1 MYITANLIQLVM
13 KNRLVFVIIVLI
25 SIGINNEAYSQG
37 TWGAEAGLNFA
48 NIEGDDISEETDI
61 RTALL
66 LAVYY
71 QYPLANSPIIL
82 QPELMYSQKGLE
94 FGEDGVLKLDYIV
107 AAALAAYYF
116 DVTGRAAPFV
126 KAGPY
131 AGFNVTAKQEFNGN
145 EGDVDD
151 VKDIDA
157 GVIIRAGVQV
167 DRFEIGVR
175 FSRGLTDVF
184 DGEDGK
190 HTIFGLFVGVGL

>member
-1 MYITANLIQLVM
+1 M
-13 KNRLVFVIIVLI
+13 KKRLVFIVILLA
-25 SIGINNEAYSQG
+25 SIGTSNLAFSQG
-37 TWGAEAGLNFA
+37 TWGVEAGANFA
-48 NIEGDDISEETDI
+48 NIKGDDISEETDI

-71 QYPLANSPIIL
+71 QYRLANSPIIL

-94 FGEDGVLKLDYIV
+94 FGNDGVLKLDYLV

-131 AGFNVTAKQEFNGN
+131 VGFNVTAKQEFDGN
-145 EGDVDD
+145 EADVDD
-151 VKDIDA
+151 VNDIDA

-167 DRFEIGVR
+167 DRFEIGAR

-190 HTIFGLFVGVGL
+190 HSIFGLFVGVGF

>member
-1 MYITANLIQLVM
+1 MKHIVVISLFTITA
-13 KNRLVFVIIVLI
+13 
-25 SIGINNEAYSQG
+25 IGLTQPAFSQG
-37 TWGAEAGLNFA
+37 SWGAEAGVNFA
-48 NIEGDDISEETDI
+48 NIRGDDISEETDI

-66 LAVYY
+66 LAVFY
-71 QYPLANSPIIL
+71 QYQLANSGLIL

-94 FGEDGVLKLDYIV
+94 FGDDGVVKLDYIV

-116 DVTGRAAPFV
+116 EVTGGAAPFV

-131 AGFNVTAKQEFNGN
+131 AAFNVTAKQEFGGN
-145 EGDVDD
+145 EADVDD

-167 DRFEIGVR
+167 NRFEIGAR
-175 FSRGLTDVF
+175 YSRGLTDVF